1 MRRTSLYTDQA
12 FALGVENARLRREN
26 KQLLEELAD
35 LRLLHETCCNDRDRA
50 IELLNGFTSHSVACD
65 HSTDVTLSLGRS

>member
-1 MRRTSLYTDQA
+1 MKRTSLYGDQT

-26 KQLLEELAD
+26 KQMLEQLAD
-35 LRLLHETCCNDRDRA
+35 IRLLYEACCNDRDRA

-65 HSTDVTLSLGRS
+65 HSTDVALSLGHS